1 MAPKWA
7 TNARNRRYA
16 RNVCVLRN
24 TAYSI
29 TLCGRMGKRCT
40 DPKSTIGYRAADNIP
55 QPTSGSTNSNVY
67 NNTSDACATKRSCE
81 DMVGG
86 NGGRV
91 LNWRFTKRITTKIR
105 MAIPNGR
112 WIDTR
117 L

>member
-55 QPTSGSTNSNVY
+55 QPTSGSTNRGVY
-67 NNTSDACATKRSCE
+67 NNTSDACAAKRSWD
-81 DMVGG
+81 DMLAG
-86 NGGRV
+86 NGGK
-91 LNWRFTKRITTKIR
+91 LLKHRFTYRITTRIR
-105 MAIPNGR
+105 IRIPNGR
-112 WIDTR
+112 WIDTSW
-117 L
+117 